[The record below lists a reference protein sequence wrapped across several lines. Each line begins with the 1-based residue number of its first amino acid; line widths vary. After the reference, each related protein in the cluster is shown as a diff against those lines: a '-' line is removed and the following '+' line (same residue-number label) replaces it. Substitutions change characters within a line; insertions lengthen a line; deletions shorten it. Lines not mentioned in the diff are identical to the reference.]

1 MKFRLAISGLA
12 LVGGLSVLLMG
23 CTHAAKP
30 SAAAQA
36 KVQVVASF
44 DAMAEFAR
52 AVGGDKVEVITMTP
66 AGTEPHDFEPKAAD
80 MVTLS
85 KAQVFVYNGLGMEAW
100 AEKAVAS
107 ANNPKLTVVK
117 ASEGATPIDLTD
129 PAEIKEHGQYDPH
142 LWVSLTGAELESRNI
157 AAALSKVDPANASSY
172 AQNLKAFTD
181 ELEALRTEYQAKF
194 KAAKSRSFVTGH
206 AAFAYFC
213 RDFGLEQNSV
223 EDTFAEGEPTAKAI
237 AELVEYCRKNGIK
250 TIFVE
255 DMVSPAVSKTVAS
268 ELGGTFE
275 TIATIEGPED
285 GKTYLDRQKE
295 NLAKIY
301 TALH

>member
-1 MKFRLAISGLA
+1 MKVQTLVKGLA
-12 LVGGLSVLLMG
+12 LLGAVSMLLVGCSEP
-23 CTHAAKP
+23 AKQ
-30 SAAAQA
+30 AAAPA

-52 AVGGDKVEVITMTP
+52 AVGGDKVDVITTTP

-85 KAQVFVYNGLGMEAW
+85 QAQVFIYNGLGMEAW
-100 AEKAVAS
+100 ADKAVAS

-117 ASEGATPIDLTD
+117 ASEGASAIDLTD

-142 LWVSLTGAELESRNI
+142 LWVSLSGAELEAKNI
-157 AAALSKVDPANASSY
+157 ADALSKVDAANAAVY
-172 AQNLKAFTD
+172 AANLKTFVD
-181 ELEALRTEYQAKF
+181 QLEALKAEYQAKF
-194 KAAKSRSFVTGH
+194 QAAKSKSFVTGH
-206 AAFAYFC
+206 AAFAYLC

-223 EDTFAEGEPTAKAI
+223 EDTFAEGEPTAKAL
-237 AELVEYCRKNGIK
+237 ADLVTYCRKNNIK

-255 DMVSPAVSKTVAS
+255 DMVSPAISKTVAA

-275 TIATIEGPED
+275 TIHTIEGPED
-285 GKTYLDRQKE
+285 GMSYLDRQKD
-295 NLAKIY
+295 NLAKILK
-301 TALH
+301 ALS